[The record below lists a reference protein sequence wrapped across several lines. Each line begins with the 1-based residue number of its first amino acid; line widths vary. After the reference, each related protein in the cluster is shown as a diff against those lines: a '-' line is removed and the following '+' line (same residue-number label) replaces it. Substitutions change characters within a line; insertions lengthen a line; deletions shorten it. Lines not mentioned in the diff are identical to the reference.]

1 METNSDLGNL
11 LVDYVETSVDLL
23 CNVRSGVCIGVNG
36 YVWFGLFIG
45 SSAGL

>member
-1 METNSDLGNL
+1 M
-11 LVDYVETSVDLL
+11 LVDNLEISVNFGLL
-23 CNVRSGVCIGVNG
+23 HNVYRRVCIGVNG